1 MYSNSFFSVKS
12 VTYKL
17 LLKKYPI
24 QFWLL
29 CLSTLLFFFSFTI
42 LIPELPD
49 YITSL
54 GGEDYKGWTIGLF
67 TIAAGLSRPIS
78 GKLADIIGRKPI
90 MIFGGVVC
98 IAMSLLYPLFAFV
111 FGFLFLRFFHG
122 LSTGFMPTG
131 SVAYLADIIPA
142 DRRGEAMGLI
152 GIMNNIGMMS
162 GYAMSSIIMRNLGLN
177 NMFYLSG
184 ILAFLSVVFILTM
197 KESLPKTKPLK
208 LAHFKLEK
216 EDLWDSRAKEP
227 ALLMLLTVA
236 MFGAIITLIPD
247 YSVGL
252 GIENKGLFISIM
264 TVSTIFTRLFT
275 SKLSDIKGR
284 IYSCKIGT
292 SFWVIAAVL
301 LMFRQEELFYL
312 SAIFSGLASGINSP
326 ALFAWAVDVAN
337 GIRAGRAMATLFIA
351 LEAGITIGAVVSAA
365 IYNNI
370 FANFTF
376 VFLGVALMSLIALLY
391 LFVGVQKQDPK
402 SIAN

>member
-1 MYSNSFFSVKS
+1 LFA
-12 VTYKL
+12 
-17 LLKKYPI
+17 KYPL

-54 GGEDYKGWTIGLF
+54 GGADYKGWTIGLF

-90 MIFGGVVC
+90 MIFGGAVC
-98 IAMSLLYPLFAFV
+98 IIISLFYPLMTFV
-111 FGFLFLRFFHG
+111 VGFLILRFFHG

-152 GIMNNIGMMS
+152 GIMNNLGMMS
-162 GYAMSSIIMRNLGLN
+162 GYAASSYIVNQVGLN

-184 ILAFLSVVFILTM
+184 LIAFFSVFFVFTM
-197 KESLPKTKPLK
+197 QESLPNTQKLK
-208 LAHFKLEK
+208 RKHFRLST
-216 EDLWDSRAKEP
+216 DDVWDGRAKEP
-227 ALLMLLTVA
+227 AVLMLLTVT

-252 GIENKGLFISIM
+252 GVENKGLFISVM
-264 TVSTIFTRLFT
+264 TVSTIFTRFFT
-275 SKLSDIKGR
+275 SKLSDKKGR
-284 IYSCKIGT
+284 IFSCKIGT
-292 SFWVIAAVL
+292 SFWVLAAIL
-301 LMFRQEELFYL
+301 LMFRQVELFYVA
-312 SAIFSGLASGINSP
+312 AIFCGIASGINSP

-337 GIRAGRAMATLFIA
+337 GVRAGRAMATLFIA
-351 LEAGITIGAVVSAA
+351 LEAGITLGAICSAS
-365 IYNNI
+365 IYGNS
-370 FANFTF
+370 FVNFTH
-376 VFLGVALMSLIALLY
+376 VFLVIAGVNMVALLY
-391 LFVGVQKQDPK
+391 LFRGVKK
-402 SIAN
+402 MGVNRY

>member
-1 MYSNSFFSVKS
+1 MIDSDV
-12 VTYKL
+12 
-17 LLKKYPI
+17 
-24 QFWLL
+24 
-29 CLSTLLFFFSFTI
+29 LSKA
-42 LIPELPD
+42 E
-49 YITSL
+49 Y
-54 GGEDYKGWTIGLF
+54 
-67 TIAAGLSRPIS
+67 
-78 GKLADIIGRKPI
+78 
-90 MIFGGVVC
+90 
-98 IAMSLLYPLFAFV
+98 
-111 FGFLFLRFFHG
+111 
-122 LSTGFMPTG
+122 
-131 SVAYLADIIPA
+131 
-142 DRRGEAMGLI
+142 
-152 GIMNNIGMMS
+152 
-162 GYAMSSIIMRNLGLN
+162 
-177 NMFYLSG
+177 
-184 ILAFLSVVFILTM
+184 
-197 KESLPKTKPLK
+197 
-208 LAHFKLEK
+208 FKLEK

-402 SIAN
+402 SIAH

>member
-1 MYSNSFFSVKS
+1 M
-12 VTYKL
+12 
-17 LLKKYPI
+17 
-24 QFWLL
+24 
-29 CLSTLLFFFSFTI
+29 FFFSFTI

-90 MIFGGVVC
+90 MIFGGAVC
-98 IAMSLLYPLFAFV
+98 IAMSMLYPLFTIV
-111 FGFLFLRFFHG
+111 FGFLLLRFFHG

-162 GYAMSSIIMRNLGLN
+162 GYAASSVIVGHLGLT

-184 ILAFLSVVFILTM
+184 LLAFFSVFFVFTM
-197 KESLPKTKPLK
+197 KESLPNPQRLK
-208 LAHFKLEK
+208 LKHFKIGK

-227 ALLMLLTVA
+227 AIVMMLTVTF
-236 MFGAIITLIPD
+236 FGVNITLIPD

-264 TVSTIFTRLFT
+264 TIATVVTRLFT
-275 SKLSDIKGR
+275 SKLSDVKGR
-284 IYSCKIGT
+284 VFSCKIGT
-292 SFWVIAAVL
+292 TFWVVAAIL
-301 LMFRQEELFYL
+301 LMFRKVELFYV
-312 SAIFSGLASGINSP
+312 AAVFCGLASGINSP

-337 GIRAGRAMATLFIA
+337 GVRAGRAMATLFIA
-351 LEAGITIGAVVSAA
+351 LEAGITIGAVCSAA
-365 IYNNI
+365 IYGN
-370 FANFTF
+370 
-376 VFLGVALMSLIALLY
+376 VFSHFSYVFIVVALVNLGALTY
-391 LFVGVQKQDPK
+391 LFVGVKKKDNPTL
-402 SIAN
+402 IA

>member
-98 IAMSLLYPLFAFV
+98 IAMSLLYPLFTFV

-197 KESLPKTKPLK
+197 KESFPKTKPLK
-208 LAHFKLEK
+208 LAYFKLEK

>member
-1 MYSNSFFSVKS
+1 
-12 VTYKL
+12 
-17 LLKKYPI
+17 LLKKYPV

-49 YITSL
+49 YITIL
-54 GGEDYKGWTIGLF
+54 GGADYKGWTIGLF

-90 MIFGGVVC
+90 MVFGGVVC

-111 FGFLFLRFFHG
+111 FGFLLLRFFHG

-162 GYAMSSIIMRNLGLN
+162 GYAMSSIIMRNLGLT

-184 ILAFLSVVFILTM
+184 ILAFLSVFFIFTM
-197 KESLPKTKPLK
+197 KESLPNSKPLK
-208 LAHFKLEK
+208 LKHFKLNK
-216 EDLWDSRAKEP
+216 KDLWDSRAKEP
-227 ALLMLLTVA
+227 AILMLLTVT

-247 YSVGL
+247 YSAGL
-252 GIENKGLFISIM
+252 GIQNKGLFISIM
-264 TVSTIFTRLFT
+264 TVSTIFTRVFT

-301 LMFRQEELFYL
+301 LMFRQEQLFYL
-312 SAIFSGLASGINSP
+312 AAIFSGLASGINSP

-337 GIRAGRAMATLFIA
+337 GEKAGRAMATLFIA

-365 IYNNI
+365 IYGNI

-376 VFLGVALMSLIALLY
+376 VFFGISLLLVGGLVY
-391 LFVGVQKQDPK
+391 LFVGVKKQDGK
-402 SIAN
+402 LESA

>member
-98 IAMSLLYPLFAFV
+98 IAMSLLYPLLAFV

-208 LAHFKLEK
+208 LAYFKLEK

>member
-1 MYSNSFFSVKS
+1 MLS
-12 VTYKL
+12 
-17 LLKKYPI
+17 KYPL

-90 MIFGGVVC
+90 MVFGGLVC
-98 IAMSLLYPLFAFV
+98 IAMSLLYPLFVFV
-111 FGFLFLRFFHG
+111 FGFLVLRFFHG

-162 GYAMSSIIMRNLGLN
+162 GYAASSLIMTRLGLT

-184 ILAFLSVVFILTM
+184 ILAFVSVVFILTM
-197 KESLPKTKPLK
+197 KESMENTVK
-208 LAHFKLEK
+208 LRLVHFKLNK
-216 EDLWDSRAKEP
+216 ADLWDKRAKEP
-227 ALLMLLTVA
+227 AVLMFLTLT

-252 GIENKGLFISIM
+252 GILNKGLFISIM

-275 SKLSDIKGR
+275 SKLSDVKGR
-284 IYSCKIGT
+284 IHSCKIGT

-301 LMFRQEELFYL
+301 LIFRQVELFYV
-312 SAIFSGLASGINSP
+312 AAVFCGLASGINSP

-351 LEAGITIGAVVSAA
+351 LEAGITVGALCSAA
-365 IYNNI
+365 IYGNV
-370 FANFTF
+370 FSHFSQ
-376 VFLGVALMSLIALLY
+376 VFLVLALVNVSALIY
-391 LFVGVQKQDPK
+391 LFVGVKK
-402 SIAN
+402 K

>member
-1 MYSNSFFSVKS
+1 MFS
-12 VTYKL
+12 
-17 LLKKYPI
+17 KYPL

-90 MIFGGVVC
+90 MIFGGLVC
-98 IAMSLLYPLFAFV
+98 IAMSLLYPLFTVV
-111 FGFLFLRFFHG
+111 FGFLLLRFFHG

-162 GYAMSSIIMRNLGLN
+162 GYAASSIIVGQLGLT

-184 ILAFLSVVFILTM
+184 VLAFFSVFFVLTM
-197 KESLPKTKPLK
+197 KESLPSPEKLK
-208 LAHFKLEK
+208 LSHFKLNA
-216 EDLWDSRAKEP
+216 EDVWDSRAKEP
-227 ALLMLLTVA
+227 AFLMLLTVT

-275 SKLSDIKGR
+275 SKLSDVKGR
-284 IYSCKIGT
+284 IYSCRIGT
-292 SFWVIAAVL
+292 SFWVIAAIL
-301 LMFRQEELFYL
+301 LIFRQEELFYT
-312 SAIFSGLASGINSP
+312 AAVFCGLASGINSP

-337 GIRAGRAMATLFIA
+337 GVLAGRAMATLFIA
-351 LEAGITIGAVVSAA
+351 LEAGITIGAICSAA
-365 IYNNI
+365 IYGN
-370 FANFTF
+370 
-376 VFLGVALMSLIALLY
+376 VFNHFSYVFMAVALVNVGALTY
-391 LFVGVQKQDPK
+391 LFVGVKKKDKDPLL
-402 SIAN
+402 N

>member
-1 MYSNSFFSVKS
+1 LS
-12 VTYKL
+12 
-17 LLKKYPI
+17 KYPL

-54 GGEDYKGWTIGLF
+54 GGADYKGWTIGLF

-90 MIFGGVVC
+90 MIFGGAVC
-98 IAMSLLYPLFAFV
+98 IAMSMLYPLFAFV

-162 GYAMSSIIMRNLGLN
+162 GYAVSSYIMQHLGLI

-184 ILAFLSVVFILTM
+184 IIAFLSVFFIFTM
-197 KESLPKTKPLK
+197 KESLPNAQPLK
-208 LAHFKLEK
+208 WKHFQLRG
-216 EDLWDSRAKEP
+216 EDVWDNRAKEP
-227 ALLMLLTVA
+227 AIMMLLTLT
-236 MFGAIITLIPD
+236 MFGTIITLIPD
-247 YSVGL
+247 YSAGL

-275 SKLSDIKGR
+275 SKLSDKRGR
-284 IYSCKIGT
+284 VFSCRIGT
-292 SFWVIAAVL
+292 SLWVLAAVL
-301 LMFRQEELFYL
+301 LMFRQEDLFYVAAVL
-312 SAIFSGLASGINSP
+312 CGMASGTNSP
-326 ALFAWAVDVAN
+326 ALFAWAVDVAD
-337 GIRAGRAMATLFIA
+337 GVRAGRAMATLFIA
-351 LEAGITIGAVVSAA
+351 LEAGITIGAIVSAA
-365 IYNNI
+365 IYGNV
-370 FANFTF
+370 FENFTY
-376 VFLGVALMSLIALLY
+376 VFLCVALVNLAALIY
-391 LFVGVQKQDPK
+391 LFTGVKKQRIQRGV
-402 SIAN
+402 S

>member
-1 MYSNSFFSVKS
+1 MFA
-12 VTYKL
+12 
-17 LLKKYPI
+17 KYPL

-54 GGEDYKGWTIGLF
+54 GGADYKGWTIGLF

-90 MIFGGVVC
+90 MIFGGAVC
-98 IAMSLLYPLFAFV
+98 IIISLFYPLMTFV
-111 FGFLFLRFFHG
+111 VGFLILRFFHG

-152 GIMNNIGMMS
+152 GIMNNLGMMS
-162 GYAMSSIIMRNLGLN
+162 GYAASSYIVNQVGLN

-184 ILAFLSVVFILTM
+184 LIAFFSVFFVFTM
-197 KESLPKTKPLK
+197 QESLPNTQKLK
-208 LAHFKLEK
+208 RKHFRLST
-216 EDLWDSRAKEP
+216 DDVWDGRAKEP
-227 ALLMLLTVA
+227 AVLMLLTVT

-252 GIENKGLFISIM
+252 GVENKGLFISVM
-264 TVSTIFTRLFT
+264 TVSTIFTRFFT
-275 SKLSDIKGR
+275 SKLSDKKGR
-284 IYSCKIGT
+284 IFSCKIGT
-292 SFWVIAAVL
+292 SFWVLAAIL
-301 LMFRQEELFYL
+301 LMFRQVELFYVA
-312 SAIFSGLASGINSP
+312 AIFCGIASGINSP

-337 GIRAGRAMATLFIA
+337 GVRAGRAMATLFIA
-351 LEAGITIGAVVSAA
+351 LEAGITLGAICSAS
-365 IYNNI
+365 IYGNS
-370 FANFTF
+370 FVNFTH
-376 VFLGVALMSLIALLY
+376 VFLVIAGVNMVALLY
-391 LFVGVQKQDPK
+391 LFRGVKK
-402 SIAN
+402 MGVNRY